1 METDKT
7 PEILL
12 VTRPLT
18 PPWDEATKNF
28 AYILAK
34 SLKKCHFHILV
45 GKHDPNLPPHVTEH
59 LIYKGPGWTT
69 LQKTKLVLKLFMI
82 LKKNPQI
89 KIVHFLFAPTPFNT
103 RILKNLTSV
112 FPIKVVQTVACISEK
127 NKQKINSLLFANKLI
142 CYSDYTAARLNL
154 TQKEKIA
161 IIPPFINFKH
171 FSPITKSERIAM
183 RKKWAINDND
193 KIILYPGEYFR
204 LNALDTLWQGFL
216 KIKSEMPGA
225 KLYLACRIKNL
236 EDQKEEKRLKKLV
249 SSRHLSSAV
258 NFLRKVDD
266 IRQLYVMA
274 DLIVFPVKS
283 MEGKFDFPFVLLE
296 AISCNIPIITSNAAA
311 FPEIWGKDKNALK
324 KFTFPVGNI
333 ASFANASLHLLKYGP
348 KKDLNQF
355 VQKRFN
361 KSEIL
366 KKYYDLYKNI

>member
-1 METDKT
+1 
-7 PEILL
+7 
-12 VTRPLT
+12 
-18 PPWDEATKNF
+18 
-28 AYILAK
+28 
-34 SLKKCHFHILV
+34 
-45 GKHDPNLPPHVTEH
+45 
-59 LIYKGPGWTT
+59 
-69 LQKTKLVLKLFMI
+69 
-82 LKKNPQI
+82 
-89 KIVHFLFAPTPFNT
+89 
-103 RILKNLTSV
+103 
-112 FPIKVVQTVACISEK
+112 
-127 NKQKINSLLFANKLI
+127 
-142 CYSDYTAARLNL
+142 
-154 TQKEKIA
+154 
-161 IIPPFINFKH
+161 
-171 FSPITKSERIAM
+171 M

-225 KLYLACRIKNL
+225 KLYLACRIKNR

-311 FPEIWGKDKNALK
+311 LPEIWGKDKNALK